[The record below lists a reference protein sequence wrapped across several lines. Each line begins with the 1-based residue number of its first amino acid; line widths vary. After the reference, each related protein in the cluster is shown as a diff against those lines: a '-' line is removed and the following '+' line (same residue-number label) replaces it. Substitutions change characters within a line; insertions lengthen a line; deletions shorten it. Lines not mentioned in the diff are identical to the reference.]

1 MRSVEE
7 IKSCLRFINSPA
19 NSVAYKL
26 MNLNNDDIKEIIV
39 IHNANESNIEVNL
52 DREEV
57 IKVAVNKEEAG
68 IEGINEIKSDK
79 LVCEGLSTLVG
90 LIV

>member
-1 MRSVEE
+1 MLQR
-7 IKSCLRFINSPA
+7 

-26 MNLNNDDIKEIIV
+26 INLNDSDAKEIIV
-39 IHNANESNIEVNL
+39 IHNANESDIEVNL
-52 DREEV
+52 SSKESIRV
-57 IKVAVNKEEAG
+57 LVNKEEAG
-68 IEGINEIKSDK
+68 IDVISEIKTDK